1 MRPAGDYS
9 LPLAITIGIRLA
21 TGLCKISWVSFSS
34 SFFEDSSFFEEGMY
48 LVFELP
54 QALVYKIQ
62 ALPDLF
68 TEIFF

>member
-9 LPLAITIGIRLA
+9 LPLPITIGIRLA
-21 TGLCKISWVSFSS
+21 TGLCRISRVSFS
-34 SFFEDSSFFEEGMY
+34 SSFFEEGMY

-68 TEIFF
+68 TEIFL